1 LNEEVLGMP
10 NISANGIQI
19 EYETFGNDSCPPL
32 LLIMGLGAQMIF
44 WPDEFCEML
53 ANGGHYVIRFDNRD
67 VGLSSKFEEAG
78 VPDIMEVMSSVLQGE
93 KVKTPYSLD
102 DMADDAIGLLDS
114 LDIETAHICGLSMG
128 GMIAQVVAYRYPS
141 RVLSLFSIM
150 STTGNPELPQG
161 TPEALAVLFSPVPEE
176 REENIEYNVKVQQ
189 TIGSPGFP
197 FDEDWIREVTAR
209 CYDRCFCPEGA
220 ARQTAAIIAHGNR
233 KPSVATITVPTLV
246 IHGSEDPLV
255 PVEAAKDTAE
265 SIPGAEL
272 LIIDGMGHDLPRE
285 VWPQLVDVIAAHTQK
300 VNS

>member
-1 LNEEVLGMP
+1 MSKVT
-10 NISANGIQI
+10 ANGIQI
-19 EYETFGNDSCPPL
+19 EYETFGNDSYPPL
-32 LLIMGLGAQMIF
+32 LLIMGVGCQMIF
-44 WPDEFCEML
+44 WPDEFCDML
-53 ANGGHYVIRFDNRD
+53 ANRGHYVIRFDNRD

-93 KVKTPYSLD
+93 EVKTPYTLD
-102 DMADDAIGLLDS
+102 DMADDTIGLLDS
-114 LDIETAHICGLSMG
+114 LNIETAHVCGLSMG

-141 RVLSLFSIM
+141 RVLSLLSIM

-161 TPEALAVLFSPVPEE
+161 TPEALALLLSPAPEE
-176 REENIEYNVKVQQ
+176 REANIEYNVKVFQ

-197 FDEDWIREVTAR
+197 FDEDRIRDVTAR
-209 CYDRCFCPEGA
+209 SYDRCFCPQGA

-233 KPSVATITVPTLV
+233 KPSVAAITAPTLV

-255 PVEAAKDTAE
+255 PVEGGKDTKE

-285 VWPQLVDVIAAHTQK
+285 VWVQLVDAIAAHTQK
-300 VNS
+300 ASRA